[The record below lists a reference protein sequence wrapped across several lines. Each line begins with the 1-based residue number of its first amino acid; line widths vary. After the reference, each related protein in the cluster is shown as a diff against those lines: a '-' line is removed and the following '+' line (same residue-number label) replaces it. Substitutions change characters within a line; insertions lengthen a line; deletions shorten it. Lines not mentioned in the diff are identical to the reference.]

1 MRAAR
6 GRIAGTRR
14 ENRRGRRLRF
24 RSSGRNSSSSWRSGE
39 LFVRHGAPRD
49 RNPSALGALS
59 DRRAN
64 LRCFSRIAADS
75 IAPEMGAR
83 ETMEAEVE
91 AFAAALKKA
100 SRAADNTVT
109 NYRRDLLGFRSFLIE
124 RAAIL
129 GKRVDEIDVASIT
142 ADHVRSYLAELMKNK
157 AARATV
163 QRRLSAIKAFFRY
176 RETTIGAAS
185 PARTIRSPKNER
197 RLPSILQEDE
207 ILRLLEFS
215 SSSDDTTPASVR
227 DRAIFETLY
236 SSGLRVGELVG
247 LDWRDIDEELG
258 MVMVRAGKGNKDRLV
273 PLGEPALDALKKW
286 KTAMPIAWE
295 HDGPVITNLRGGR
308 LTTRSVEMILERRIE
323 AAGISAG
330 VTPHGLRHS
339 FATHMLGN
347 GADLRSIQEMLGHAS
362 LATTQRYTH
371 VSVNHLKEVYRRAF
385 PRV

>member
-1 MRAAR
+1 
-6 GRIAGTRR
+6 
-14 ENRRGRRLRF
+14 
-24 RSSGRNSSSSWRSGE
+24 
-39 LFVRHGAPRD
+39 
-49 RNPSALGALS
+49 
-59 DRRAN
+59 
-64 LRCFSRIAADS
+64 
-75 IAPEMGAR
+75 MGAR
-83 ETMEAEVE
+83 ETMEAEVN

-100 SRAADNTVT
+100 SRAAENTVT
-109 NYRRDLLGFRSFLIE
+109 NYRRDLLAFRSFLLE
-124 RAAIL
+124 RAAMV

-176 RETTIGAAS
+176 RETTLGAAS
-185 PARTIRSPKNER
+185 PARTIRSPKNVR
-197 RLPSILQEDE
+197 GLPSILQEDE
-207 ILRLLEFS
+207 VRRLIEFS
-215 SSSDDTTPASVR
+215 LSPSPDDSTPATLR
-227 DRAIFETLY
+227 DRAMFETLY

-273 PLGEPALDALKKW
+273 PLGEPALDALRAW
-286 KTAMPIAWE
+286 RRAMPVAWE
-295 HDGPVITNLRGGR
+295 ANGPVITNLRGGR
-308 LTTRSVEMILERRIE
+308 LTTRSVEMILQRRIE
-323 AAGISAG
+323 AAGVTAG

>member
-1 MRAAR
+1 
-6 GRIAGTRR
+6 
-14 ENRRGRRLRF
+14 
-24 RSSGRNSSSSWRSGE
+24 
-39 LFVRHGAPRD
+39 
-49 RNPSALGALS
+49 
-59 DRRAN
+59 
-64 LRCFSRIAADS
+64 
-75 IAPEMGAR
+75 MGAR
-83 ETMEAEVE
+83 EMMGVEVE
-91 AFAAALKKA
+91 VFAGALKKA
-100 SRAADNTVT
+100 SRAAENTVT
-109 NYRRDLLGFRSFLIE
+109 NYRHDLLAFRSFLLE

-129 GKRVDEIDVASIT
+129 GKRVDEIDIASIT

-207 ILRLLEFS
+207 VRRLLEFS
-215 SSSDDTTPASVR
+215 LSADESPPASIR

-247 LDWRDIDEELG
+247 LNWRDIDEELG

-286 KTAMPIAWE
+286 KTAMPVAWE

-308 LTTRSVEMILERRIE
+308 LTTRSVEMILQRRIE
-323 AAGISAG
+323 AAGLNTG

-339 FATHMLGN
+339 FATHMLAN